1 MKKIKYNFIKD
12 EAELILKIN
21 NLDKI
26 ANEYLIKIEDLH
38 MEDLFFM
45 SVIDKSIKLID
56 SFLFALE
63 KKEHY
68 STCHFNKGS
77 NGLCNEDIC

>member
-56 SFLFALE
+56 SFFIRSW
-63 KKEHY
+63 KKGTLQY
-68 STCHFNKGS
+68 
-77 NGLCNEDIC
+77 LPL

>member
-56 SFLFALE
+56 SFFIR
-63 KKEHY
+63 
-68 STCHFNKGS
+68 S
-77 NGLCNEDIC
+77 